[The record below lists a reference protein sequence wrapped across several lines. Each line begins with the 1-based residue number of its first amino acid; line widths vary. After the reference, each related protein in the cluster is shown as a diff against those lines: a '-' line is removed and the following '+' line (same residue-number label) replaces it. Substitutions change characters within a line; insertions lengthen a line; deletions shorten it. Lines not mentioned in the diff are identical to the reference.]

1 MIDSPSVSTQTLFT
15 QTEQSNKKD
24 ISTTA
29 LENKSNPDSFLVAF
43 DEGDSANPKNWSFA
57 KKWYLTLTAGLLVL
71 NAAPSS
77 LVPTFMKEF
86 GISQE
91 VGTLTI
97 SLFVCGYCV
106 GPLIWGPLSEQ
117 YGRRP
122 IFIISFFIYM
132 CFQIGCALSQNIA
145 SILIFRFLGGTFA
158 AAPLANSGALISDIW
173 DAKGRGTALAIFTV
187 APFAGPGIGPIVS
200 GYLVLAGVSWRW
212 LFWILTIF
220 AGVCWL
226 QIVFTIPETYS
237 PVLLAKKAKEIR
249 KRTGDERYHA
259 AIESQN
265 MTLSQ
270 RVESILARPFKV
282 LFREPML
289 IALTLYMSFVYGCIY
304 LLFEAYPI
312 VFTKGHN
319 LNAGVSGL
327 VFLPLPIGGF
337 LAVATYIFFFNP
349 SYERKAQECAPNP
362 VPPEFRLRVAMVSA
376 PFFATSFFW
385 FAWTSY
391 PSISIWAPMMSGA
404 LLGWSICLIFLFA
417 TQMYDRL
424 GPEWASTLL
433 GFIALIMMP
442 IPFILSSTSSLAS
455 SHSHYLPT
463 MPPMALTGI
472 VTKAGCMQKTATVT
486 VSRHVIH
493 KLTGKRIERSKK
505 ILTHDEQEV
514 LRLNDTVLIRNCP
527 PISARKR
534 FKLEKVLK
542 SPETERDLAHMQ
554 AAQQA

>member
-1 MIDSPSVSTQTLFT
+1 MADSSRASTRTASTTAQP
-15 QTEQSNKKD
+15 EQSNKENA
-24 ISTTA
+24 STIA
-29 LENKSNPDSFLVAF
+29 LDNKSSPDPFLVQF

-57 KKWYLTLTAGLLVL
+57 KKWYLTLAGGLLVL
-71 NAAPSS
+71 NATFSSSAPSA
-77 LVPTFMKEF
+77 LVPTFMEEF

-91 VGTLTI
+91 VGTLTV

-106 GPLIWGPLSEQ
+106 GPLVWGPLSEQ

-132 CFQIGCALSQNIA
+132 CFQIGCALSQNIT

-173 DAKGRGTALAIFTV
+173 DARGRGTALAVFTV
-187 APFAGPGIGPIVS
+187 APFAGPGIGPVVS
-200 GYLVLAGVSWRW
+200 GYLILAGVSWHW

-220 AGVCWL
+220 ASPAGVCWL

-237 PVLLAKKAKEIR
+237 PVLLAKKAKEMR

-270 RVESILARPFKV
+270 RVETILARPFKV

-289 IALTLYMSFVYGCIY
+289 IAITLYMSFVYGCIY
-304 LLFEAYPI
+304 LLFEAYPV

-319 LNAGVSGL
+319 LDAGVSGL

-337 LAVATYIFFFNP
+337 IAVATYILFLNP
-349 SYERKAQECAPNP
+349 DYERKAQECAPNP
-362 VPPEFRLRVAMVSA
+362 VPPEFRLRVAMISA
-376 PFFATSFFW
+376 PFFAISFFW
-385 FAWTSY
+385 FAWTSF
-391 PSISIWAPMMSGA
+391 PSISMWAPMMSGA
-404 LLGWSICLIFLFA
+404 LLGWSICLIFLALFNYIIDAYLAIAASALAASTVVRSLFGAGFPLFA

-442 IPFILSSTSSLAS
+442 IPFVLSRYGPIL
-455 SHSHYLPT
+455 
-463 MPPMALTGI
+463 
-472 VTKAGCMQKTATVT
+472 
-486 VSRHVIH
+486 
-493 KLTGKRIERSKK
+493 
-505 ILTHDEQEV
+505 
-514 LRLNDTVLIRNCP
+514 
-527 PISARKR
+527 R
-534 FKLEKVLK
+534 FKSKYAPSGPLPSS
-542 SPETERDLAHMQ
+542 SPA
-554 AAQQA
+554 

>member
-1 MIDSPSVSTQTLFT
+1 MADSARASFQTASTHIQP
-15 QTEQSNKKD
+15 EESNKED
-24 ISTTA
+24 ASTTA
-29 LENKSNPDSFLVAF
+29 LDNKSNLDPYLVRF
-43 DEGDSANPKNWSFA
+43 DEGDPANPKNWSFS
-57 KKWYLTLTAGLLVL
+57 KKWYLTLAAGLLVL
-71 NAAPSS
+71 NATFSS
-77 LVPTFMKEF
+77 STPAALVPTFINEF

-91 VGTLTI
+91 VGTLTV

-132 CFQIGCALSQNIA
+132 CFQIGCALSQNIT

-173 DAKGRGTALAIFTV
+173 DAKERGTALAIFTV
-187 APFAGPGIGPIVS
+187 APFAGPGIGPVVS
-200 GYLVLAGVSWRW
+200 GYVVLAGLSWRW

-259 AIESQN
+259 AIESQK

-270 RVESILARPFKV
+270 RLETILARPFKI

-304 LLFEAYPI
+304 LLFEAYPV

-327 VFLPLPIGGF
+327 MFLPLPIGGF
-337 LAVATYIFFFNP
+337 LAVATYILFLNP
-349 SYERKAQECAPNP
+349 QYERKAQECAPNP
-362 VPPEFRLRVAMVSA
+362 VPPEFRLRVAMLSA
-376 PFFATSFFW
+376 PFFAISFFW
-385 FAWTSY
+385 FAWTSF
-391 PSISIWAPMMSGA
+391 PSLPIWAPMMSGA
-404 LLGWSICLIFLFA
+404 LLGWSICLIFLALFNYIIDAYLVVAASALAAITVVRSLFGAVFPLFA
-417 TQMYDRL
+417 TQMYDGL
-424 GPEWASTLL
+424 GPEWASTLV
-433 GFIALIMMP
+433 GCIALIMTP
-442 IPFILSSTSSLAS
+442 IPFVLSR
-455 SHSHYLPT
+455 YGP
-463 MPPMALTGI
+463 I
-472 VTKAGCMQKTATVT
+472 
-486 VSRHVIH
+486 
-493 KLTGKRIERSKK
+493 
-505 ILTHDEQEV
+505 
-514 LRLNDTVLIRNCP
+514 LRL
-527 PISARKR
+527 
-534 FKLEKVLK
+534 K
-542 SPETERDLAHMQ
+542 SKYAPSDSLPSSSPA
-554 AAQQA
+554 

>member
-1 MIDSPSVSTQTLFT
+1 MADSPRVSTQTVST
-15 QTEQSNKKD
+15 AAQPEQSNKED
-24 ISTTA
+24 ASTTA
-29 LENKSNPDSFLVAF
+29 LDNPDPFLVHF

-57 KKWYLTLTAGLLVL
+57 KKWYLTLAGGLLVL
-71 NAAPSS
+71 NATFSSSAPSA
-77 LVPTFMKEF
+77 LVPTFMEEF

-132 CFQIGCALSQNIA
+132 CFQIGCALSQNIT

-173 DAKGRGTALAIFTV
+173 DARGRGTALAVFTV
-187 APFAGPGIGPIVS
+187 APFAGPGIGPVVA
-200 GYLVLAGVSWRW
+200 GYLVVAGVSWHW

-220 AGVCWL
+220 ASPAGVCWL

-270 RVESILARPFKV
+270 RMETILARPFKV

-289 IALTLYMSFVYGCIY
+289 IAITLYMSFVYGCIY
-304 LLFEAYPI
+304 LLFEAYPV

-327 VFLPLPIGGF
+327 MFLPLPIGGF
-337 LAVATYIFFFNP
+337 IAVATYILFFNP

-362 VPPEFRLRVAMVSA
+362 VPPD
-376 PFFATSFFW
+376 
-385 FAWTSY
+385 
-391 PSISIWAPMMSGA
+391 ISLWAPMMSGA
-404 LLGWSICLIFLFA
+404 LLGWSICLIFLALFNYIIDAYLAVAASALAASTVVRSLFGAGFPLFA

-424 GPEWASTLL
+424 GPEWASSLL

-442 IPFILSSTSSLAS
+442 IPFVLSR
-455 SHSHYLPT
+455 Y
-463 MPPMALTGI
+463 G
-472 VTKAGCMQKTATVT
+472 
-486 VSRHVIH
+486 
-493 KLTGKRIERSKK
+493 
-505 ILTHDEQEV
+505 
-514 LRLNDTVLIRNCP
+514 
-527 PISARKR
+527 PIMR
-534 FKLEKVLK
+534 FKSKYAPSGPLPSS
-542 SPETERDLAHMQ
+542 SPA
-554 AAQQA
+554 

>member
-1 MIDSPSVSTQTLFT
+1 MADSPRLSTQTA
-15 QTEQSNKKD
+15 
-24 ISTTA
+24 STTA
-29 LENKSNPDSFLVAF
+29 QPEQRNKEDASSIALDNKSNPDPFLVCF

-57 KKWYLTLTAGLLVL
+57 KKWYLTLAGGLLVL
-71 NAAPSS
+71 NATFSSSAPSA
-77 LVPTFMKEF
+77 LVPTFMGEF

-91 VGTLTI
+91 VGTLTV

-106 GPLIWGPLSEQ
+106 GPLVWGPLSEQ

-132 CFQIGCALSQNIA
+132 CFQIGCALSQNIT

-173 DAKGRGTALAIFTV
+173 DARGRGTALAVFTV
-187 APFAGPGIGPIVS
+187 APFAGPGIGPVVA
-200 GYLVLAGVSWRW
+200 GYLVLAGVSWHW

-270 RVESILARPFKV
+270 RMETILARPFKV

-289 IALTLYMSFVYGCIY
+289 IAITLYMSFVYGCIY
-304 LLFEAYPI
+304 LLFEAYPV

-319 LNAGVSGL
+319 LDAGVSGL
-327 VFLPLPIGGF
+327 VFLPLPVGGF
-337 LAVATYIFFFNP
+337 LAVATYIVFFNP
-349 SYERKAQECAPNP
+349 DYERKAQECAPNP

-376 PFFATSFFW
+376 PFFAVSFFW
-385 FAWTSY
+385 FAWTSF
-391 PSISIWAPMMSGA
+391 PSISMWAPMMSGA
-404 LLGWSICLIFLFA
+404 LLGWSICLIFLALFNYIIDAYLAIAASALAASTVVRSLFGAGFPLFA

-442 IPFILSSTSSLAS
+442 IPFVLSR
-455 SHSHYLPT
+455 YGP
-463 MPPMALTGI
+463 I
-472 VTKAGCMQKTATVT
+472 
-486 VSRHVIH
+486 
-493 KLTGKRIERSKK
+493 
-505 ILTHDEQEV
+505 
-514 LRLNDTVLIRNCP
+514 LRL
-527 PISARKR
+527 
-534 FKLEKVLK
+534 K
-542 SPETERDLAHMQ
+542 SKYAPSGPLPSSSPA
-554 AAQQA
+554 